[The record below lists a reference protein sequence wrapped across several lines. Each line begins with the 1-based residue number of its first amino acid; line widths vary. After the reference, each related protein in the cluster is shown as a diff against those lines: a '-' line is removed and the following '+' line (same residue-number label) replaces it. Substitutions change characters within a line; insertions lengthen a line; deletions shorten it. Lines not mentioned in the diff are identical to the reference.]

1 MLICIWSER
10 LTEVNIFWS
19 RAKAVLLVAHF
30 IKICEIWLI
39 FWALIKNVHSRHV
52 FRCSNYLICELFTT
66 SFHQKN
72 QSQIPNFWLV
82 KAVLI
87 LFLYLLLNCNQVYW
101 QLFWGENSEFG
112 DQFFCESMWWSV
124 FSKVRKSQKGLLLSL
139 IFQKWN
145 NESIF
150 LIPALASKNWL
161 PKPNR

>member
-1 MLICIWSER
+1 MLICISSER

-19 RAKAVLLVAHF
+19 RAKAVLIFSKFVS
-30 IKICEIWLI
+30 IWLI
-39 FWALIKNVHSRHV
+39 LWALIKNVHSRHV

-101 QLFWGENSEFG
+101 QRFGGKIRNSVINFFVKVCG
-112 DQFFCESMWWSV
+112 DQFSRRSENLKRDFCC
-124 FSKVRKSQKGLLLSL
+124 L
-139 IFQKWN
+139 
-145 NESIF
+145 
-150 LIPALASKNWL
+150 
-161 PKPNR
+161 